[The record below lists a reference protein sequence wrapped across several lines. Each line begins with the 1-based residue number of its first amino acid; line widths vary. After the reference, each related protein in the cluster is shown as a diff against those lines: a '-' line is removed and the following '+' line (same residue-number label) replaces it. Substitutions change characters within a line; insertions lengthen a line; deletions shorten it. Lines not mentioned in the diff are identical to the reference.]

1 VGIIKDF
8 ESKFRFLSIHVMPF
22 IRPELSESKPEFG
35 DAINIADGT
44 VQIALLSVSNA
55 NSTLRI
61 VKERQPIMRSD
72 SQTTALG
79 SFASPPM
86 LMVEVNGIEPMTPC
100 LQSRC
105 SPS

>member
-8 ESKFRFLSIHVMPF
+8 ESKFRFSSIRVMPF
-22 IRPELSESKPEFG
+22 FSLRPEGTDRSLVTQS
-35 DAINIADGT
+35 NIADGT
-44 VQIALLSVSNA
+44 VQIVLLSVSNA
-55 NSTLRI
+55 DSTLRI
-61 VKERQPIMRSD
+61 VKERQPIMQSD

-79 SFASPPM
+79 LLTSP
-86 LMVEVNGIEPMTPC
+86 LVFLVEVNGIEPMTPC

>member
-8 ESKFRFLSIHVMPF
+8 ESKFRFLSIYVMPF

-35 DAINIADGT
+35 DAINIANGT

-79 SFASPPM
+79 LFASPPM